1 MTYNDMDNHNTKIS
15 YENFTTAVPFRMPST
30 LSINS
35 NNDPTSTP
43 LGVIWIII
51 QMIFL
56 TTLTFV
62 MMCIIAYISRVKLV
76 RDIYAIK
83 V

>member
-15 YENFTTAVPFRMPST
+15 YENFTTAMPST
-30 LSINS
+30 LPI
-35 NNDPTSTP
+35 
-43 LGVIWIII
+43 GVIWIII